1 MYLSRSL
8 PARAFSFDSLFSYNH
23 VTNSGFQYDAAGN
36 MTHDASHS
44 YIYDAENRITAV
56 DGGAT
61 ATYSYNGEGQRS
73 RKMVAGVATDYVYNL
88 GGLVMAEVGSGSTW
102 QREYVY
108 LGRQLVAEYENG
120 TTYFVH
126 GDHLGSTRLLTGYP
140 TASVV
145 ECDDYYPF
153 GESIGCGATGTTT
166 HKFTGYER
174 DSESNL
180 DNAQA
185 RYNSSSLGRFMSPD
199 PVGNFV
205 ADATNPQTWN
215 MYAYVNNNPLAF
227 IDPTGMEPATCDWS
241 NAAGC
246 EADNNLG
253 AFGCT
258 PPYCWSVLVTGNTP
272 TWEQD
277 PNPPQ
282 FPVDPCSTGGCS
294 PVSGG
299 GGGGAG
305 GTCYYALANPC
316 GAPQTPQSNKVCT
329 NVPQS
334 RPGASATFNAKLV
347 KQETKGMWPATRL
360 SFFELVFRTGGTFDY
375 KTTQGQQYVDYGNWN
390 FGYVCGANYPALFC
404 QSAAGANRMW
414 LATTTGHN
422 PFGSGIPF
430 VRPPYGDQGPDNQQ
444 IRNGIQAQASGC
456 VQ

>member
-1 MYLSRSL
+1 
-8 PARAFSFDSLFSYNH
+8 
-23 VTNSGFQYDAAGN
+23 

-199 PVGNFV
+199 PIGNFV
-205 ADATNPQTWN
+205 ADSTNPQTWN
-215 MYAYVNNNPLAF
+215 LYTYALNNPLRYV
-227 IDPTGMEPATCDWS
+227 DPSGLDGFDYYDCIGSGNDASQCGAPPPCTADTCVYVYDLP
-241 NAAGC
+241 NQF
-246 EADNNLG
+246 D
-253 AFGCT
+253 
-258 PPYCWSVLVTGNTP
+258 PPYFPPDQCTTA
-272 TWEQD
+272 
-277 PNPPQ
+277 NPCFTAP
-282 FPVDPCSTGGCS
+282 
-294 PVSGG
+294 SGG
-299 GGGGAG
+299 GGGGNNSGVANNG
-305 GTCYYALANPC
+305 PVVVQNPC
-316 GAPQTPQSNKVCT
+316 QFQGRALPPSAYA
-329 NVPQS
+329 
-334 RPGASATFNAKLV
+334 AS
-347 KQETKGMWPATRL
+347 
-360 SFFELVFRTGGTFDY
+360 
-375 KTTQGQQYVDYGNWN
+375 GQQARNSTTDFVLDVTMGFPAGHYLDAQPLASGNVFQRQAYGNYT
-390 FGYVCGANYPALFC
+390 FGVYMAAAGVSLNTALSGANTFAFFFSSYSKNTPMDPNHGSLPAASVANITNGYNAYPNGTVC
-404 QSAAGANRMW
+404 
-414 LATTTGHN
+414 HN
-422 PFGSGIPF
+422 
-430 VRPPYGDQGPDNQQ
+430 
-444 IRNGIQAQASGC
+444 
-456 VQ
+456 